1 MKDQNNPLAIKNGD
15 NNFPMTCAWT
25 NYRRLKMTLPQIHL
39 KDFFRR
45 FDKDEDR
52 RLSKQELKNAFNS
65 LGSRCP
71 TWRATRA
78 LQHADA
84 NGNGYISD
92 QELDGLVKYA
102 AKHGYD
108 DKK

>member
-1 MKDQNNPLAIKNGD
+1 MKDQNNPLALKNED
-15 NNFPMTCAWT
+15 NNFPMTCAWN

-52 RLSKQELKNAFNS
+52 RLSKQDLKNAFDS

-71 TWRATRA
+71 TWRAMRA
-78 LQHADA
+78 LQHADT

-92 QELDGLVKYA
+92 QELDGVVKYA
-102 AKHGYD
+102 AKQGYD